1 MPDESRTRHGGRT
14 AITGTTRVEVE
25 RIESMQASAKDL
37 LITDLKILR
46 QESGQPS
53 LNELARLSQGKF
65 SKNAI
70 DDHLSGRRTGIPN
83 WRIMSAYIH
92 ACHEFARSTGLS
104 IERLG
109 TMEEWRVRW
118 QAANAGDRAAVI
130 PVRDSNSSSTYTAMD
145 VKAGPVLDGLGPTIA
160 VSRSANY
167 IDTTA
172 GIIAMR
178 DGLDID
184 VQSLKKALPTNAGIL
199 IVTNGPIIGARFEVS
214 GELVTIGRDPE
225 SDIVLNDPTVS
236 RRHAVIHR
244 YGTTFTVRDV
254 GSRNGTYLHQI
265 KLITESPLPSNE
277 ELQIG
282 IFRMCFLQGARAQ
295 DLGPH
300 CRY

>member
-83 WRIMSAYIH
+83 WRITSAYIH

-199 IVTNGPIIGARFEVS
+199 IVTNGPIIG
-214 GELVTIGRDPE
+214 
-225 SDIVLNDPTVS
+225 
-236 RRHAVIHR
+236 
-244 YGTTFTVRDV
+244 
-254 GSRNGTYLHQI
+254 
-265 KLITESPLPSNE
+265 
-277 ELQIG
+277 
-282 IFRMCFLQGARAQ
+282 GAI
-295 DLGPH
+295 
-300 CRY
+300 